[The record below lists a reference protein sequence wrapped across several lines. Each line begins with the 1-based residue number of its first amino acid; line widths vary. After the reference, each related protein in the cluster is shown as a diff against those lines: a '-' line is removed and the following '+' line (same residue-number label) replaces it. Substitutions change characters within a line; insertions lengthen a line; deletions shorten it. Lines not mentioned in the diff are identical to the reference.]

1 MHVMSIC
8 YLRNEAM
15 VTNAFTVGV
24 KKVLKVE
31 PVFINDVKNVDTMKV
46 QQQN

>member
-1 MHVMSIC
+1 
-8 YLRNEAM
+8 M
-15 VTNAFTVGV
+15 VTNAFAVGV